1 MIDKALKKNIIE
13 YNPSMVRDPLTG
25 VYSRVTLSQRLH
37 EEIDRSRRY
46 HLPLTIVLL
55 DLDHYKSVNDA
66 FGHLRGD
73 QVLVTFA
80 QRLRYTIRKA
90 DLIYRYGGDEFL
102 LVLPNTTIE
111 QGAVLGKRLL
121 EAIRIAP
128 FEGQPPINLTISL
141 GIASFPEDGQNAEDL
156 FAKADQR
163 HYSAKRRGRDC
174 QVCDDP
180 LKENVLIDSESRLVE
195 RDEAFHILNRFLLG
209 LSDARRGI
217 FSITGVEGSG
227 RHRFLSE
234 AGKIARL
241 QGYEVMP
248 LHGSPALKNRAFGD
262 LGLVYRNW
270 ETLPSPSEGTEA
282 FLNALVSM
290 VEEKGRSG
298 IIFSVDHLH
307 EVDWLTFELL
317 RQLLLDTDL
326 PIRIG
331 LVFTAPT
338 NQLYRNQL
346 PGAALIESVELLPL
360 SLQGVQIALRH
371 MLKWEA
377 PEELIQWLYL
387 QSNGLPGRL
396 VSAVEELIQQGIL
409 ERFESGWVITR
420 GYHTLLLRERLSLQ
434 STPPPHNLPTM
445 PTTFIGRELEIQRAR
460 EILISSRLLTITGP
474 GGIGKTRLAVQVATE
489 VMDHFP
495 QGVFWVPLASVT
507 SDIVNAITSA
517 LHISYYSSVDSETQ
531 LSQYLRNKQ
540 ILLVL
545 DNFEHLT
552 QNASLLSR
560 LMEAAPAIKI
570 IATSRQRLAL
580 HSESLLELGG
590 FDFPAPSVH
599 RAIAGYPAVQLFIQ
613 SARRVQPAFSLN
625 DENKQAIVNICQL
638 VEGSPL
644 GIELAASWVRL
655 LSCPEIAQE
664 ILRNQDF
671 LATDLQDMPE
681 RHRSLRAVFNHSWN
695 LLQPEEQNA
704 LEGLAVFHGG
714 FTRAAAAKVALAS
727 ITTLISLLDKS
738 LLYKIGDGRY
748 ALHEVLAGFGREK
761 LAAQPERW
769 TETRR
774 LHATYYTSHLAGIE
788 AQLNDSR
795 QVEGLELLGNEIEN
809 IRAAWEYAI
818 ANRLSEEIDQS
829 LHSLYYYFNLRGRA
843 HEGSLLFE
851 SAASA
856 MGQQDDPESQCL
868 VARLNARRGVFE
880 TRLSE
885 YDRAAGL
892 FEHCLAVF
900 RAQGNQPELA
910 FTLLSYGSCLVQV
923 GAFESAHNILNQSL
937 ELHRVIDNA
946 RGIAATLNELGAN
959 EYQQGNYSLAEQF
972 HLESLRIFREI
983 SDPWG
988 AAQSLSDLGNVE
1000 SELGDYVKASQYYLE
1015 SLELSETI
1023 GARSGVA
1030 TTLNNIGDI
1039 ARSRGDYREAQQY
1052 LSRSVEVYAELGDR
1066 YGRAVALLNLGDTAL
1081 RLGQY
1086 SQAEENLH
1094 HSLQLCVE
1102 TNDSL
1107 GIAYARVGLANL
1119 AMAGQNW
1126 RAAADQ
1132 LAQAL
1137 KLGLDNHA
1145 TPLLMQTFLGI
1156 ATLITHLGKP
1166 DFALELVKYIL
1177 ARPSTLKADRDE
1189 AQKLKILLETLV
1201 KDHPVEAGISQ
1212 GSIPENISEAEMVER
1227 IRSQAL
1233 LTDVSL
1239 KETN

>member
-1 MIDKALKKNIIE
+1 
-13 YNPSMVRDPLTG
+13 MVRDPLTG

-46 HLPLTIVLL
+46 HLPLTIIML

-73 QVLVTFA
+73 QVLVVFA
-80 QRLRYTIRKA
+80 QRLRLTIRKA

-111 QGAVLGKRLL
+111 QGTILGKRLL

-174 QVCDDP
+174 LVSDDP
-180 LKENVLIDSESRLVE
+180 LKETVLIDSEARLVE
-195 RDEAFHILNRFLLG
+195 RDEALHVLSRFLLN
-209 LSDARRGI
+209 LSDSRRGI
-217 FSITGVEGSG
+217 FSITGVDGSG

-248 LHGSPALKNRAFGD
+248 LQGSPALKNRAFGD
-262 LGLVYRNW
+262 LGQVYQNW
-270 ETLPSPSEGTEA
+270 ETLPSPSEGSEA

-298 IIFSVDHLH
+298 IIFAVDHLN

-317 RQLLLDTDL
+317 RQVLLDTTL

-331 LVFTAPT
+331 LVFTAPS

-346 PGAALIESVELLPL
+346 PGGSVIENVEMLPL
-360 SLQGVQIALRH
+360 SQLGVQIALRY

-396 VSAVEELIQQGIL
+396 VNALEELIQQGIL
-409 ERFESGWVITR
+409 EHFESGWVITR

-434 STPPPHNLPTM
+434 SAPPPHNLPAM

-460 EILISSRLLTITGP
+460 DILSSGRLLTITGP
-474 GGIGKTRLAVQVATE
+474 GGIGKTRLAVQVANE
-489 VMDHFP
+489 VLNSFP
-495 QGVFWVPLASVT
+495 QGVYWVPLASIA
-507 SDIVNAITSA
+507 SDIVTAISA
-517 LHISYYSSVDSETQ
+517 SLHISYYASVDSETQ
-531 LSQYLRNKQ
+531 LSQYLRNKN

-552 QNASLLSR
+552 QNASVLSR
-560 LMEAAPAIKI
+560 LMEAAPQIKI

-580 HSESLLELGG
+580 HSETILELGG
-590 FDFPAPSVH
+590 FDFPAPSPQ

-613 SARRVQPAFSLN
+613 SARRVLPAFTLN
-625 DENKQAIVNICQL
+625 DENKQAIVQICQL
-638 VEGSPL
+638 VQGSPL

-695 LLQPEEQNA
+695 LLQPDEQKA

-714 FTRAAAAKVALAS
+714 FTRTAAARVASAS

-738 LLYKIGDGRY
+738 LLYKIGEGRY

-761 LAAQPERW
+761 LAAQPERCA
-769 TETRR
+769 EALRAQSR
-774 LHATYYTSHLAGIE
+774 FYTSFLASIE
-788 AQLNDSR
+788 EQLNDSR
-795 QVEGLELLGNEIEN
+795 QVQALETLGNEIEN
-809 IRAAWEYAI
+809 IHAAWEYAI
-818 ANRLSEEIDQS
+818 ANQLGTEIDQS

-843 HEGSLLFE
+843 REGSQLFE
-851 SAASA
+851 IAETAFSRL
-856 MGQQDDPESQCL
+856 DDPENQHL
-868 VARLNARRGVFE
+868 VARLKARRGVFE

-885 YDRAAGL
+885 YSLAAEL
-892 FEHCLAVF
+892 FEHSLAVF

-910 FTLLSYGSCLVQV
+910 FTLLSYGSSLVQV
-923 GAFESAHNILNQSL
+923 GTFERGRDILNQSL
-937 ELHRVIDNA
+937 ELHRVTDNA

-959 EYQQGNYSLAEQF
+959 EYQQGNFPLAEQF
-972 HLESLRIFREI
+972 HQESLRIFREI

-988 AAQSLSDLGNVE
+988 SAQSLSDLGNVE
-1000 SELGDYVKASQYYLE
+1000 AELGDYVKASQYYLE
-1015 SLELSETI
+1015 SLDLSETI

-1039 ARSRGDYREAQQY
+1039 ARSRGDFREAQQY
-1052 LSRSVEVYAELGDR
+1052 LSRSVDVYTELGDR
-1066 YGRAVALLNLGDTAL
+1066 YGKSVALLNLGDTAL

-1086 SQAEENLH
+1086 SQAENYLH
-1094 HSLQLCVE
+1094 QSLHLCTE

-1107 GIAYARVGLANL
+1107 GIAYAQVGLANL
-1119 AMAGQNW
+1119 AMAEQNW
-1126 RAAADQ
+1126 QKAAGYLD
-1132 LAQAL
+1132 QAL
-1137 KLGLDNHA
+1137 KLGLENHA

-1156 ATLITHLGKP
+1156 ATLITHLGKLTL
-1166 DFALELVKYIL
+1166 ALELVKYIL
-1177 ARPSTLKADRDE
+1177 SHPSTLKADRDE
-1189 AQKLKILLETLV
+1189 SQKLKILLETLV
-1201 KDHPVEAGISQ
+1201 KDQPQADEKLPVLNSEITSE
-1212 GSIPENISEAEMVER
+1212 PELAAWIH
-1227 IRSQAL
+1227 SQAL
-1233 LTDVSL
+1233 LTSGFP
-1239 KETN
+1239 KEIS